1 MLTKKNHIPFN
12 SPLFFKN
19 SLVDINNLKYKK
31 HYSSDGYYSK
41 KCSEW
46 LVKNIKCKQALMVN
60 SCTTALEMC
69 AILMDI
75 KKNDEIIMPSY
86 TFVSTANAFV
96 MRGGKPVFVDIEK
109 STLTICLKKIE
120 KAITKKTKAIVV
132 VHYAGISPDMDKLVN
147 LCKKNKILLVED
159 AAQAIYCFYK
169 NKMLGSFGDL
179 ACLSFH
185 ETKNIHCGQ
194 GGALLINNSKF
205 IERAKIL
212 RDKGTN
218 RNQFEKNL
226 VKKYTWVDIGSS
238 YGLSEINCAYLY
250 CQLLKIKK
258 IIHKRIK
265 IWNLY
270 YKYFSK
276 LKNIQNPQIPK
287 YNKHNGHIYYVIL
300 KNFFLRD
307 KILKV
312 FNKEKINAVFHYVPL
327 HSSKAGKK
335 YARIAGNL
343 SNTVLISKSLIRL
356 PLFYDFK
363 ISYVKK
369 IVNIFNKCLIK
380 K

>member
-75 KKNDEIIMPSY
+75 KRNDEIIMPSY

-109 STLTICLKKIE
+109 TTLTICLKSIE
-120 KAITKKTKAIVV
+120 RAITKKTKAIVV
-132 VHYAGISPDMDKLVN
+132 VHYAGISADMDKLVN
-147 LCKKNKILLVED
+147 LCKKNKIFLVED
-159 AAQAIYCFYK
+159 AAQAIYSFYK
-169 NKMLGSFGDL
+169 NRMLGSFGDF

-205 IERAKIL
+205 IERAKIIK
-212 RDKGTN
+212 DKGTN
-218 RNQFEKNL
+218 RSQFEKYL

-250 CQLLKIKK
+250 CQMLKIKK
-258 IIHKRIK
+258 IINKRIK
-265 IWNLY
+265 IWNAY
-270 YKYFSK
+270 FKYFSK

-287 YNKHNGHIYYVIL
+287 YNKHNGHIYYIIL

-335 YARIAGNL
+335 YARISGNL

-356 PLFYDFK
+356 PLFYNFK
-363 ISYVKK
+363 ISNVKK
-369 IVNIFNKCLIK
+369 IFNIFNKCLIK

>member
-1 MLTKKNHIPFN
+1 M
-12 SPLFFKN
+12 
-19 SLVDINNLKYKK
+19 
-31 HYSSDGYYSK
+31 
-41 KCSEW
+41 
-46 LVKNIKCKQALMVN
+46 
-60 SCTTALEMC
+60 
-69 AILMDI
+69 
-75 KKNDEIIMPSY
+75 
-86 TFVSTANAFV
+86 
-96 MRGGKPVFVDIEK
+96 
-109 STLTICLKKIE
+109 
-120 KAITKKTKAIVV
+120 
-132 VHYAGISPDMDKLVN
+132 
-147 LCKKNKILLVED
+147 
-159 AAQAIYCFYK
+159 
-169 NKMLGSFGDL
+169 
-179 ACLSFH
+179 
-185 ETKNIHCGQ
+185 
-194 GGALLINNSKF
+194 
-205 IERAKIL
+205 
-212 RDKGTN
+212 
-218 RNQFEKNL
+218 
-226 VKKYTWVDIGSS
+226 
-238 YGLSEINCAYLY
+238 
-250 CQLLKIKK
+250 
-258 IIHKRIK
+258 
-265 IWNLY
+265 Y